1 MDNNLENY
9 GITLNPKKHLIAH
22 IRGNNSIV
30 NLTCVATMKQAV
42 LELKTL
48 CSGRTIDVDFY
59 QGDKKLGSL
68 FIDCTL

>member
-42 LELKTL
+42 LELDRAGLSGGAHDPAFLGPTVPRSG
-48 CSGRTIDVDFY
+48 SGRA
-59 QGDKKLGSL
+59 LL
-68 FIDCTL
+68 